1 MTESDE
7 LDLSYFIH
15 FHLEVMKKAYMD
27 LQNYLQRKIDEQRDI
42 ICFFDIPDINDRQR
56 YILRSIL
63 DNKKSMFIPKE
74 LAIQFNVTTKTARA
88 DLQEL
93 TKLGFLYMTKLNK
106 RAMAFVKSGQFEA
119 LIDNYRT

>member
-1 MTESDE
+1 
-7 LDLSYFIH
+7 
-15 FHLEVMKKAYMD
+15 MD